1 MATIEDKIKQFKSE
15 VGNKTLSKE
24 QAKIYNAFTKVNG
37 KKVAISVVDC
47 EGVVLKVTLIP
58 SKEVKKILLK
68 HYRTSDG
75 TVTAN
80 QILRMFDVVRTGSK
94 RKSQG
99 NVVYSKV
106 FRKNG
111 VEYRTVVK
119 IFPNGKDAVL
129 KSFHSTIGYK

>member
-1 MATIEDKIKQFKSE
+1 MSLRKI
-15 VGNKTLSKE
+15 
-24 QAKIYNAFTKVNG
+24 
-37 KKVAISVVDC
+37 
-47 EGVVLKVTLIP
+47 
-58 SKEVKKILLK
+58 ILLK

-119 IFPNGKDAVL
+119 IFPNRKNTVL
-129 KSFHSTIGYK
+129 KSFHSTIEKKKKKVFRPACCKLQWSGCQVRKTHIYFVDSAEVTDVTSPYLTFETTSGL

>member
-1 MATIEDKIKQFKSE
+1 MSLRKI
-15 VGNKTLSKE
+15 
-24 QAKIYNAFTKVNG
+24 
-37 KKVAISVVDC
+37 
-47 EGVVLKVTLIP
+47 
-58 SKEVKKILLK
+58 ILLK

>member
-15 VGNKTLSKE
+15 VGNKPLSTE

-37 KKVAISVVDC
+37 KKVAVSVIDC